1 MTFGNWAGDLGAYV
15 GQKYFENGGDLG
27 ATAGDVAQD
36 AGSKITDAATKGTIT
51 SFWDAYVN
59 TMQNFLTV
67 WMKAGP
73 LVDLNGEAMSWVSD
87 LTAFVTVIG
96 LTVGLIIG
104 GTRTLYSLRGE
115 NIRVALEGLFRVVLV
130 AAGGGM
136 LVSLLIPAVD
146 AFSQWVVEDLAAAD
160 LSGKDLPEADAVI
173 GAMGAMTMVT
183 SIIGWLLII
192 IQWALL
198 MARGILLPVLVMFWP
213 MSESAQLIQGK
224 PGFSR
229 VTFWIISFL
238 LFKPVVAILYAFS
251 FKLLQGSDGI
261 AGVLGGLCVIGMS
274 VFALPAVMK
283 VVMPQATAS
292 GTSGGGQELAGA
304 VTTAAAVGG
313 AVATAGTSVAAGGAS
328 AGGEAA
334 IGKTLGESGWAA
346 EAGGNSGASAAGSTA
361 SGASTGSEPG
371 PSLAQ
376 TGGSESGVAGTGP
389 QTDSAGTGSG
399 SSPASGTGTAG
410 EKGPEPGHGGETA
423 GADLGQEGWTP
434 TPEGEDST
442 EAADAET
449 AQSGRSATGSGP
461 GETLG
466 QTGWSSS
473 EPSDAGASA
482 EVDEPAALENNQAPP
497 TSPVDGASPLGD
509 QNESTAGQDQHS
521 PAVGASTGSGRA
533 GPQAAANIFQAVREV
548 STLAENLG
556 NEAVDEEGFNRS

>member
-1 MTFGNWAGDLGAYV
+1 MKFGNWAGDLGAYV
-15 GQKYFENGGDLG
+15 GEKYFENGGDIS

-96 LTVGLIIG
+96 LTLGLIIG

-183 SIIGWLLII
+183 SIIGWILIM

-213 MSESAQLIQGK
+213 MSESAQLIQGR

-292 GTSGGGQELAGA
+292 GTSGGGKELAGA
-304 VTTAAAVGG
+304 ATTAAAVGG
-313 AVATAGTSVAAGGAS
+313 AAATAGGSVAAGGAS

-346 EAGGNSGASAAGSTA
+346 EAGGKSGVSAAGSTA
-361 SGASTGSEPG
+361 SGASTGADPG
-371 PSLAQ
+371 PSLSQ
-376 TGGSESGVAGTGP
+376 TGPESGMAGTGV
-389 QTDSAGTGSG
+389 QADSSGTGSG
-399 SSPASGTGTAG
+399 SSAASGTGASG
-410 EKGPEPGHGGETA
+410 EKGPEPGHVGETA
-423 GADLGQEGWTP
+423 GTDLGQEGWTP
-434 TPEGEDST
+434 APDGEDST

-449 AQSGRSATGSGP
+449 AQPGGGAAGSGP

-473 EPSDAGASA
+473 EPSAAGAAA

-509 QNESTAGQDQHS
+509 QNQSSGPAQQS
-521 PAVGASTGSGRA
+521 PDGGNGRS
-533 GPQAAANIFQAVREV
+533 GPQAANIFQAVREV
-548 STLAENLG
+548 SSRAENLG
-556 NEAVDEEGFNRS
+556 DEALDEEGFNRS